1 MILFDGRYPLFYS
14 MPAAAGS
21 RWRRARVHLFNQT
34 CGKGE
39 PDAICRAASRIQ
51 MLTAEVSG
59 GGFGH
64 DDWRL
69 AAVGHDGALWLFD
82 GGAANRSWP
91 RERRG
96 THPNPALR
104 RHTKPLPFVRI
115 GWPEGTLYIM
125 QPWGGPGSPLSA
137 VEADRF
143 ADDRNHQRLHQ
154 PPEVRRLHVNHLV
167 VIACVERDVFLGGQ
181 AAVQV
186 YREAV

>member
-1 MILFDGRYPLFYS
+1 MLRGGAVAARTALLEGPSVILFDGRYPLFYS

-34 CGKGE
+34 CGNGE

-51 MLTAEVSG
+51 MLIAEVSG

-69 AAVGHDGALWLFD
+69 AAVDHDGALWLFD

-104 RHTKPLPFVRI
+104 RHTKPSA
-115 GWPEGTLYIM
+115 
-125 QPWGGPGSPLSA
+125 GGRAHSTSCS
-137 VEADRF
+137 
-143 ADDRNHQRLHQ
+143 
-154 PPEVRRLHVNHLV
+154 PEVGPARR
-167 VIACVERDVFLGGQ
+167 
-181 AAVQV
+181 
-186 YREAV
+186 YPP